1 VIDEDRWALEKQQR
15 MFDYPDD
22 GYVEVFLK
30 PDTALR
36 RARLILNRM
45 ERAET
50 AEPGKRSA
58 AE

>member
-1 VIDEDRWALEKQQR
+1 MAAN
-15 MFDYPDD
+15 
-22 GYVEVFLK
+22 VEVFLK
-30 PDTALR
+30 ADTALR

-50 AEPGKRSA
+50 PAAPKEIA

>member
-1 VIDEDRWALEKQQR
+1 

-22 GYVEVFLK
+22 GYLEVFLK

-36 RARLILNRM
+36 RARLILNRL
-45 ERAET
+45 ERLET
-50 AEPGKRSA
+50 PAAPKEIA